1 MAVNLITIIKC
12 AHSISG
18 FLSSSVTIRYY
29 TGTHINSDRCI
40 NNSLILSITLIG

>member
-29 TGTHINSDRCI
+29 TGTHITVI
-40 NNSLILSITLIG
+40 AVLIIH